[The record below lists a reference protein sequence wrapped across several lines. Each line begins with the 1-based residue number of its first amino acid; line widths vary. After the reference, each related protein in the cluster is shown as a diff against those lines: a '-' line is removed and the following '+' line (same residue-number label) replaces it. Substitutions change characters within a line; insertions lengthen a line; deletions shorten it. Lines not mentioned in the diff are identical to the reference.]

1 MSCDVRYLCLED
13 TKCDGS
19 NLTFSLFSTHDFVL
33 FLRWA
38 NRCKIKTQRACNRRE
53 LWSTVIN
60 VHDSS
65 EPASS
70 SFTAWEEEKQFRVQ
84 SIQSAQQA
92 EDFSLFSLSISYLI
106 AREIIII
113 IIMLSESKRPNC
125 WILQKKKRFFFD
137 VLTRLIALLHSGQQQ
152 LHAFCKLEWAKSA
165 IFCTRMTNF
174 TEVLSSEFVT
184 LLLWLAVFARLGH
197 MSSWIRSWV
206 GRICHVES
214 AAGVCKFYPE
224 NFSCWISPKH
234 ANYRSETDSR
244 KKLLMDSTRLIKFL
258 RNFRETCV
266 SRWIILILNIE

>member
-1 MSCDVRYLCLED
+1 MSM
-13 TKCDGS
+13 
-19 NLTFSLFSTHDFVL
+19 THRSPHHHL
-33 FLRWA
+33 LRHEKKR
-38 NRCKIKTQRACNRRE
+38 N
-53 LWSTVIN
+53 
-60 VHDSS
+60 SS
-65 EPASS
+65 EFNQFNRPNKPKIFRYFLSPFHISSPERSS
-70 SFTAWEEEKQFRVQ
+70 S
-84 SIQSAQQA
+84 
-92 EDFSLFSLSISYLI
+92 LLSCWAS
-106 AREIIII
+106 R
-113 IIMLSESKRPNC
+113 SGQTVESWR
-125 WILQKKKRFFFD
+125 KKKRFFFD

-152 LHAFCKLEWAKSA
+152 FHAFCKLEWAKSA

-174 TEVLSSEFVT
+174 TEVLSFKFVT

-266 SRWIILILNIE
+266 SRWIILILEHRIVIVS